1 MEARDGGG
9 VRGELEIILL
19 PGLDGSGQFFG
30 KAEDYFKAFG
40 SVRIITYPSTGEQSY
55 EHLAD
60 LIAAQLPESAPF
72 VVVAESF
79 SGPLA
84 IELVSRNI
92 AGLRGLLLVASFATK
107 PLGPMSALAARFV
120 KMAQFMPIPS
130 AGLMR
135 WGLLGADKSS
145 QAPTLRAFLLGY
157 NRRTL
162 IARATAALTCDVGD
176 KLCQIDIPIF
186 ALVAMQD
193 RLITSGI
200 AIWDRFANVSVHTID
215 GPHFLLQNG
224 DETQLNSAIGAFFD
238 RIGDT

>member
-1 MEARDGGG
+1 MVAGDGGG
-9 VRGELEIILL
+9 VRRELEIVLL

-30 KAEDYFKAFG
+30 KAEDYFKAYG
-40 SVRIITYPSTGEQSY
+40 RVRILNYPNTGEQSY

-60 LIAAQLPESAPF
+60 LMLAQLPESAPF
-72 VVVAESF
+72 IVVAESF

-84 IELVSRNI
+84 IELAARNI
-92 AGLRGLLLVASFATK
+92 AGLRGLLLVASFVTK
-107 PLGPMSALAARFV
+107 PLGPLSALAARFV
-120 KMAQFMPIPS
+120 KMVQFMPIPS
-130 AGLMR
+130 AGLIR
-135 WGLLGADKSS
+135 WVLLGADQSS

-176 KLCQIDIPIF
+176 KLCQIDIPIS

-193 RLITSGI
+193 RLITSGT
-200 AIWDRFANVSVHTID
+200 AIWGKFTSVSVFEID

-224 DETQLNSAIGAFFD
+224 NETQLNSAIGAFFD
-238 RIGDT
+238 CIGDI